1 MQHRTGFEKQ
11 SESLELVGRVSSPG
25 IEKTPEFGLTLFLK
39 ARIGMQTKNKLAC
52 IVAAQTDPVTLG
64 ERSSHRGPAV
74 DEDAVALSAILDKES
89 GYAVGCGRAFSR
101 CAHSDQ

>member
-39 ARIGMQTKNKLAC
+39 ARIRMQTKNKLAG
-52 IVAAQTDPVTLG
+52 IVAAQRDPVTLG

-74 DEDAVALSAILDKES
+74 DEDAVALSAILDKKP
-89 GYAVGCGRAFSR
+89 GYAKRDGGAFAR
-101 CAHSDQ
+101 DAHVVQ